1 MTDEFKEKRK
11 SEVENNTVVLY
22 AKGTKEQPLCGYSNA
37 TIEVFKKLGQPFE
50 VVNVLDDSEIY
61 QYLEDFSGWPTF
73 PQVFVGGK
81 LIGGCDITVEMFQNG
96 ELKTL
101 VDQAFA
107 GK

>member
-1 MTDEFKEKRK
+1 MSDEFMEKRK
-11 SEVENNTVVLY
+11 AEVENNTVLLY
-22 AKGTKEQPLCGYSNA
+22 AKGTKKEPMCGYSNA
-37 TIEVFKKLGQPFE
+37 TIEVFKHLGQPFE
-50 VVNVLDDSEIY
+50 VVNVLDDPEIY
-61 QYLEDFSGWPTF
+61 QRLEEFSGWPTF

-81 LIGGCDITVEMFQNG
+81 LIGGCDITVEMYQNG